1 MTEPQPEQEWLTATA
16 TEEDM
21 TVLFRLLPEIPQD
34 ITPADFPARIEII
47 WNYQSPNE
55 TGMPGPEDLEL
66 MNQFEQKLVD
76 AWQETA
82 LGFMTMLITGNQM
95 CEWQWYLKDADQAL
109 VALNEAATE
118 LPPLPIDIHTETD
131 PDWYAYSNFMRQ
143 VTE

>member
-1 MTEPQPEQEWLTATA
+1 LTEPQPEQEWLTATA
-16 TEEDM
+16 TEDDM

-131 PDWYAYSNFMRQ
+131 PDWYTYSNFMRQ